1 MVIYGEKY
9 TINITPERIILIP
22 NRDFYYLPKTIY
34 DINTT
39 GGDASLLNIGPYLTD
54 TIIFT
59 LSRSQ
64 QITRSNK
71 IIHDSNTFLEDNG
84 YAYTYGKSKYNELLY
99 IKYINYDKI
108 LFYRYTNIIMKY
120 GAQSD
125 ITIDAMDNIIKY
137 EY

>member
-9 TINITPERIILIP
+9 IINITPERIILIP

-54 TIIFT
+54 TILFT

-84 YAYTYGKSKYNELLY
+84 YANIYGKSKYNEFLY
-99 IKYINYDKI
+99 IKYINYDKMV
-108 LFYRYTNIIMKY
+108 FYRYTTIIRKY
-120 GAQSD
+120 GVNAD
-125 ITIDAMDNIIKY
+125 IIIDAMDNIIKY